1 MLRRADGELLR
12 SLDHHEYI
20 VWCVR
25 IWDDRIFSA
34 SYDCSVAVVS
44 LEEGKS
50 DVVHRIKGP
59 DSWADA
65 IGCDRRWRY
74 LAIHDDINYELQI
87 VSLSELIQSFRTDS
101 SSTITY
107 VQDKSNNM
115 TIFKGQRI
123 DYDYFTLQ
131 SRCLSRQDRQIFH
144 KGRRHWSLLV
154 EISIESL
161 R

>member
-1 MLRRADGELLR
+1 MSQQEQEEQDRGSLVYRLYLRKP
-12 SLDHHEYI
+12 
-20 VWCVR
+20 V
-25 IWDDRIFSA
+25 
-34 SYDCSVAVVS
+34 
-44 LEEGKS
+44 KS

-74 LAIHDDINYELQI
+74 LAIHDDINYELQV

-107 VQDKSNNM
+107 VQDESNNM
-115 TIFKGQRI
+115 TIFKGQCI

-131 SRCLSRQDRQIFH
+131 
-144 KGRRHWSLLV
+144 
-154 EISIESL
+154 
-161 R
+161 

>member
-1 MLRRADGELLR
+1 MVKVLSRADGELLR

-107 VQDKSNNM
+107 VQDESNNM
-115 TIFKGQRI
+115 TIFKGQCI
-123 DYDYFTLQ
+123 DYDYFTYSHGVYQGKIDKYFTKGGGTGL
-131 SRCLSRQDRQIFH
+131 CL
-144 KGRRHWSLLV
+144 
-154 EISIESL
+154 
-161 R
+161 